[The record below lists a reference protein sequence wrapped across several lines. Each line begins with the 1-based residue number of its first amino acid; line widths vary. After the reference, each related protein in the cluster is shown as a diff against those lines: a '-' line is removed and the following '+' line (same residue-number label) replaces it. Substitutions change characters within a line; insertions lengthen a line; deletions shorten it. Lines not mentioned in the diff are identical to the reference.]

1 VARLLEQDGESEG
14 AIPDV
19 ADAFLAEV
27 GSLEMPA
34 QIGRYRIVRR
44 LGVGGMGAVFEAEQ
58 DQPRRRVALKVIRSG
73 VGVRQVLQRFAHE
86 TGMLGRLR
94 HPGIAQI
101 YEAGTWDSADGAQP
115 YFAMELVDGP
125 TLSTFVKSRRP
136 EVRAVVSLLA
146 RICDAVEH
154 AHQKGI
160 IHRDLKPGNI
170 LIDESH
176 DPVLPKILDFGVAR
190 ALDSDIQATTLTN
203 VGQIMGTIAYMS
215 PEQVGAD
222 PAGLDTRSD
231 VYALGV
237 IGYEMLCGQLPYELG
252 SKSVAECL
260 RVIAERDPV
269 ALGTV
274 DRTLRGDLETI
285 VGKALEKDKAR
296 RYQSAVALAADLRR
310 WLRDDPISAHPP
322 STMYQIRKFARRN
335 RALVCGVCAAFVLLV
350 AAVVGTSI
358 GFVRANRQ
366 TAVATAKARQ
376 SEKMND
382 YLRGVIEWFDPN
394 VAKGP
399 TVTMKDL
406 LDAASQRVGRELGD
420 EPIIEAAVLN
430 TIGNGYVTLTEL
442 DAAEQC
448 LVRSLELRQ
457 SNLGRG
463 DPAISE
469 SLTSVGML
477 RHRQGR
483 YEEAEGFL
491 KEAVANLERA
501 GQSESRAIA
510 LVEVKLGFVL
520 KDLNKLEEAE
530 LRYAHSIKVLR
541 AVPIQDTELANALSN
556 YALVLRLAGR
566 TEEAEPLS
574 RESLD
579 EFIRQNGELS
589 IEVAYAANALA
600 LVLKELG
607 KRDEAEPYYQQSLR
621 IREALFGEDDP
632 QVTTAMNNYAIF
644 LTDSGRSEDA
654 EPLYR
659 RAVAIRRASFG
670 THDFTANSIEGLGI
684 LLKGIGKL
692 DEALALCEESLAM
705 RRELLGEEHPNV
717 ARSMHNL
724 AACHHARGEFAEALE
739 LSEGALDMYRRL
751 RGDEHPDVA
760 VYLMQVSDALE
771 GLGRLD
777 EAEARLRESLDLA
790 RRVLSPK
797 HLRIGQISVKLGRV
811 LVARGDWV
819 EAEPVLRE
827 GVANTQANY
836 QPAHGTRIAAS
847 RALAGCLV
855 GLERDDEALELLR
868 DANAEVV
875 GVRGEDDDVAVGIR
889 SQMEVIVAEREAG
902 SGGL

>member
-1 VARLLEQDGESEG
+1 
-14 AIPDV
+14 
-19 ADAFLAEV
+19 
-27 GSLEMPA
+27 M
-34 QIGRYRIVRR
+34 
-44 LGVGGMGAVFEAEQ
+44 
-58 DQPRRRVALKVIRSG
+58 
-73 VGVRQVLQRFAHE
+73 
-86 TGMLGRLR
+86 
-94 HPGIAQI
+94 
-101 YEAGTWDSADGAQP
+101 
-115 YFAMELVDGP
+115 
-125 TLSTFVKSRRP
+125 
-136 EVRAVVSLLA
+136 
-146 RICDAVEH
+146 
-154 AHQKGI
+154 
-160 IHRDLKPGNI
+160 
-170 LIDESH
+170 
-176 DPVLPKILDFGVAR
+176 
-190 ALDSDIQATTLTN
+190 
-203 VGQIMGTIAYMS
+203 
-215 PEQVGAD
+215 
-222 PAGLDTRSD
+222 
-231 VYALGV
+231 
-237 IGYEMLCGQLPYELG
+237 
-252 SKSVAECL
+252 
-260 RVIAERDPV
+260 
-269 ALGTV
+269 
-274 DRTLRGDLETI
+274 
-285 VGKALEKDKAR
+285 
-296 RYQSAVALAADLRR
+296 
-310 WLRDDPISAHPP
+310 
-322 STMYQIRKFARRN
+322 
-335 RALVCGVCAAFVLLV
+335 
-350 AAVVGTSI
+350 
-358 GFVRANRQ
+358 
-366 TAVATAKARQ
+366 
-376 SEKMND
+376 
-382 YLRGVIEWFDPN
+382 
-394 VAKGP
+394 
-399 TVTMKDL
+399 
-406 LDAASQRVGRELGD
+406 
-420 EPIIEAAVLN
+420 LN

-777 EAEARLRESLDLA
+777 EAKARLRESLDLA

-889 SQMEVIVAEREAG
+889 SQMEVIVAEREVG